1 MQRFV
6 KFFTHRSLLVNLVSI
21 GILIAGI
28 MFLVTA
34 NRETFPRVEFDYVII
49 TTIYPGATAEDIEKH
64 ISIPIETM
72 MREVDGIEQ
81 VSSSSVESRSVV
93 AVQLDPDLENKDTVV
108 TDIRNAVD
116 RVSDLPDDA
125 EDPVVVELKSSLMPV
140 VEVSVALKGGVDN
153 DEEERI
159 LREEAKKLEDEML
172 MVKGVARIDKQGY
185 RDREMQVEVDPRKL
199 EEYHVGVNDVIMAL
213 KNRNLNFPAGLVQSG
228 EEEIMIR
235 TIGEVQTAKEIEQVL
250 LQANDLGYWVRV
262 GDVARINNTFEEM
275 EVLNKHTGKQ
285 AVTLTIMKKE
295 SADIIDVVDRI
306 TELTDEFR
314 GESGEQFEYMI
325 SNDRSYYVRRRLN
338 VLINNGLV
346 GILLV
351 SLSLFLTLGW
361 RISLVTVIGIPI
373 AFAGTFVWMGQAGVT
388 VNLMSLFGLILV
400 LGMVV
405 DDAIIVAENVYRR
418 LEEGDPPKE
427 AVINGTSEVI
437 IPVLGTIL
445 TTIAAFAPLMFM
457 SGVMGKFMWT
467 LPAVVS
473 IALIASW
480 VESMFILPAH
490 INDIEKR
497 RRKPFKKPENNGKP
511 RGIFRNIQARYMRM
525 LRYVLTYK
533 YIFLGIITTIFVGSV
548 AFAVIQIEFVL
559 FPQDKI
565 ERFII
570 KMEGPAGLNMDE
582 MHQRVKE
589 FEELVQQ
596 LPEKELESYITQVGL
611 LRDSPMD
618 PDEKRGSNYGYIMVD
633 LTPEEN
639 RKRKAS
645 QIIIDMRKK
654 AEELGVIRKNFENV
668 EITTQRAGPPTGKP
682 VSVLIKGENFDRL
695 QKVADEYKEYLHTVE
710 GLKDIKDNY
719 EEGKDELRIFVDEKT
734 AEIAGISVYDV
745 ATTVRTCFKGTVA
758 TEIKKSEEE
767 IDIRVIY
774 PERLRDNINS
784 LNQIHITNK
793 RGNLVPLRR
802 IARFEKTVGIASIN
816 RQDWK
821 RAIRV
826 TAEIKEGSKDIS
838 SVEVNRKLMK
848 KFADIN
854 ERYPDILI
862 DYSGE
867 FEDTQESLQDLVR
880 AFVIAL
886 LVIYIILVGLF
897 RSLHHPLIIIS
908 IIPLTIIGVIWT
920 FFFHGMVF
928 SFLAVMGVVGLAGVI
943 VNDSIVLVDF
953 IKNNRGR
960 GMNPLE
966 ASIDAG
972 SKRIRPVFLTTI
984 TTFLGLIPTAYG
996 IGGYDPFLKP
1006 MAVSMSWGLLFGT
1019 LVTLFATPLL
1029 YNIFADMRRVIVGH
1043 DKSPVEFV
1051 PPKEMTET
1059 EKRIEEVC
1067 EQVDDMEERIVD
1079 SVEKRMIEKYSLR
1092 KKPSKKK
1099 KGD

>member
-1 MQRFV
+1 MRSFV
-6 KFFTHRSLLVNLVSI
+6 KFFTQRSLLVNLVSI
-21 GILIAGI
+21 GILIAGV

-34 NRETFPRVEFDYVII
+34 NREAFPRVEFDYVII
-49 TTIYPGATAEDIEKH
+49 TTIYPGATAQDIEKH
-64 ISIPIETM
+64 ISIPIENK
-72 MREVDGIEQ
+72 MREVDGIEE

-93 AVQLDPDLENKDTVV
+93 ALQLDPDLENKDTVI

-116 RVSDLPDDA
+116 RVSDMPEDA
-125 EDPVVVELKSSLMPV
+125 EDPEVVELKSTLMPV
-140 VEVSVALKGGVDN
+140 VEVSVALKGGVEN
-153 DEEERI
+153 EEDERL
-159 LREEAKKLEDEML
+159 LRKEARKLEDSML

-213 KNRNLNFPAGLVQSG
+213 KNRNLNFPAGLVESG
-228 EEEIMIR
+228 KEEIMIR
-235 TIGEVQTAKEIEQVL
+235 TIGEVQTPEEIEKVL
-250 LQANDLGYWVRV
+250 IQANDLGYWVRV
-262 GDVARINNTFEEM
+262 GDVARVKNTFEEM

-306 TELTDEFR
+306 TELTDTFR
-314 GESGEQFEYMI
+314 SESGGRFEYMI
-325 SNDRSYYVRRRLN
+325 SNDQSYYVRRRLN

-373 AFAGTFVWMGQAGVT
+373 AFAGTFVWMGQADVT

-418 LEEGDPPKE
+418 LEEGEPPNE

-437 IPVLGTIL
+437 LPVLGTIM

-497 RRKPFKKPENNGKP
+497 RKKPLKKPENNGKP

-525 LRYVLTYK
+525 LRYVLTHK
-533 YIFLGIITTIFVGSV
+533 YIFFGLITTIFLGSV
-548 AFAVIQIEFVL
+548 FFAVMQIEFIL

-570 KMEGPAGLNMDE
+570 KMEAPMGLNME
-582 MHQRVKE
+582 SMHNRVKK
-589 FEELVQQ
+589 FEKLVQQ

-611 LRDSPMD
+611 VRESPMD
-618 PDEKRGSNYGYIMVD
+618 PDEKRGSNYAYIMVD
-633 LTPEEN
+633 LTPEED

-645 QIIIDMRKK
+645 RIIIDMRKK
-654 AEELGVIRKNFENV
+654 AEKLGIIEENFENV
-668 EITTQRAGPPTGKP
+668 EITTQRSGPPTGKP
-682 VSVLIKGENFDRL
+682 VSVLIKGEDFEHL
-695 QKVADEYKEYLHTVE
+695 QKVADEYKEYLHTID

-774 PERLRDNINS
+774 PERLRDNVNS
-784 LNQIHITNK
+784 VNEIHVTNK
-793 RGNLVPLRR
+793 MGNLVPLKR
-802 IARFEKTVGIASIN
+802 IARFERDVGVASIN

-826 TAEIKEGSKDIS
+826 SAEIREGSKDVS

-848 KFADIN
+848 KFANIN
-854 ERYPDILI
+854 ERYPDVMI

-867 FEDTQESLQDLVR
+867 FEDTQESLQDLAR

-928 SFLAVMGVVGLAGVI
+928 SFLAVMGIVGLAGVI

-1029 YNIFADMRRVIVGH
+1029 YNIFSDIRRALVGR
-1043 DKSPVEFV
+1043 DRSPVEFI
-1051 PPKEMTET
+1051 PPKEKTET
-1059 EKRIEEVC
+1059 EKRLEEVC
-1067 EQVDDMEERIVD
+1067 EQVDDLEERIVD
-1079 SVEKRMIEKYSLR
+1079 SVEKRMTEKYSLR
-1092 KKPSKKK
+1092 KKASKKK
-1099 KGD
+1099 GE